1 MAGKKS
7 KAIKQGLVTKPK
19 VKSIQHTTKEES
31 LSNVKERMNRIVE
44 GNDPGYHLR

>member
-7 KAIKQGLVTKPK
+7 KPVKQVKAKSQKPLTLEQKLSDTK
-19 VKSIQHTTKEES
+19 S
-31 LSNVKERMNRIVE
+31 RMNRIVE